1 MDETLEVASLK
12 GCWELKFSGS
22 SVFTGCDGRVFG
34 LALKASKISER
45 KGALLQQQQK
55 IVLLYTFSFVS
66 HVRYRDYTVS

>member
-1 MDETLEVASLK
+1 MASLE
-12 GCWELKFSGS
+12 GCWELKFIGS
-22 SVFTGCDGRVFG
+22 SVFTGCDGGVFG

-55 IVLLYTFSFVS
+55 IVLCTLSFVS